1 MSQELKDIAAECQLV
16 EKKMLNPDTMA
27 TADKNREVLR
37 FLLGAV
43 ARLAD
48 HLQLQE
54 EVKQE
59 EDYP

>member
-1 MSQELKDIAAECQLV
+1 MSQELKEIAAECQFV
-16 EKKMLNPDTMA
+16 EKKFLDPETMA
-27 TADKNREVLR
+27 TPEKNREVLR

-54 EVKQE
+54 DVKQE